1 MTTNQIP
8 ITKGENQRL
17 RWLLKA
23 TASPSTNG
31 TRAVLTGASIEHQAM
46 VATDSHRL
54 QAIETPYHVREALQG
69 TVARFDDLRASSE
82 TVTPTVVEGQFP
94 DYHVI
99 MPKGEPVFEIALD
112 GQLLREALEGMKGG
126 DFGQVR
132 LRFYG
137 PTQPI
142 EVFGQ
147 ANDDSRAYALIM
159 PMHPGRENGEPWRP

>member
-8 ITKGENQRL
+8 ISKAENQRL

-23 TASPSTNG
+23 ADKDADGP
-31 TRAVLTGASIEHQAM
+31 RAALAGASIEPGAM
-46 VATDSHRL
+46 VATDGFRL

-69 TVARFDDLRASSE
+69 TVARFDDLKASSE
-82 TVTPTVVEGQFP
+82 TVTATRLIGFP

-112 GQLLREALEGMKGG
+112 GKLLKEALEGMKGG
-126 DFGQVR
+126 YCGKVR

-137 PTQPI
+137 PTQPV
-142 EVFGQ
+142 EAFGQ

-159 PMHPGRENGEPWRP
+159 PMHPGHENGKPWRP

>member
-1 MTTNQIP
+1 MTTNPIP

-23 TASPSTNG
+23 TNPKASG
-31 TRAVLTGASIEHQAM
+31 HRAAMAGASIEHQAM
-46 VATDSHRL
+46 IATDGYRL
-54 QAIETPYHVREALQG
+54 HAIETPYYARVELEG
-69 TVARFDDLRASSE
+69 TVARLDLQASSE
-82 TVTPTVVEGQFP
+82 AVTPTPIEGQFP

-99 MPKGEPVFEIALD
+99 MPKHAPVFEIALD

-126 DFGQVR
+126 YCGKVR

-137 PTQPI
+137 PTKGI

-147 ANDDSRAYALIM
+147 ATDESRTYALIM
-159 PMHPGRENGEPWRP
+159 PIRPGHENGEPWRP

>member
-1 MTTNQIP
+1 MTTNPIP
-8 ITKGENQRL
+8 VSKGENQRL

-23 TASPSTNG
+23 ADKDADG

-46 VATDSHRL
+46 VATDGFRL
-54 QAIETPYHVREALQG
+54 QAIETPYYARVELEG
-69 TVARFDDLRASSE
+69 TVARFDDLQASSE
-82 TVTPTVVEGQFP
+82 TVTPTPIEGQFP

-112 GQLLREALEGMKGG
+112 GKLLREALEGMKGG
-126 DFGQVR
+126 VFGKVT

-137 PTQPI
+137 PTQPV

-147 ANDDSRAYALIM
+147 ANDESRVYALIM
-159 PMHPGRENGEPWRP
+159 PMHPGHENGEPWRP

>member
-1 MTTNQIP
+1 MTTMNPIP

-23 TASPSTNG
+23 TASTNG
-31 TRAVLTGASIEHQAM
+31 IRAVLTGASIEHQAM
-46 VATDSHRL
+46 VATDGHRL
-54 QAIETPYHVREALQG
+54 QAIETPGNIREALQG
-69 TVARFDDLRASSE
+69 TVARFDDLQASSE

-94 DYHVI
+94 DYHVV
-99 MPKGEPVFEIALD
+99 MPKHDPVFEIALD

-126 DFGQVR
+126 CFGKVR

-137 PTQPI
+137 PTQPV

-147 ANDDSRAYALIM
+147 ATDQSRAYALIM
-159 PMHPGRENGEPWRP
+159 PMHPGHENGEPWRP

>member
-1 MTTNQIP
+1 MTTNPIP

-23 TASPSTNG
+23 TDKNADG
-31 TRAVLTGASIEHQAM
+31 HRAALAGASIEPGAM
-46 VATDSHRL
+46 VATDGFRL

-69 TVARFDDLRASSE
+69 TVARFNDLKASSE
-82 TVTPTVVEGQFP
+82 TVTSTRLTSFP

-126 DFGQVR
+126 INGKVT

-137 PTQPI
+137 PTQPV

-147 ANDDSRAYALIM
+147 HTDDSRTYALIM
-159 PMHPGRENGEPWRP
+159 PMHPGHENGEPWRP

>member
-1 MTTNQIP
+1 MTTNPIP

-23 TASPSTNG
+23 AASPSTNG
-31 TRAVLTGASIEHQAM
+31 TRAVLTGASIEHQAI
-46 VATDSHRL
+46 VATDGFRL

-69 TVARFDDLRASSE
+69 TVARFDDLKASSE
-82 TVTPTVVEGQFP
+82 TVTTTRLTSFP
-94 DYHVI
+94 DYHMI

-126 DFGQVR
+126 YCGKVR

-137 PTQPI
+137 PTQPV

-147 ANDDSRAYALIM
+147 ATDESRAYALIM
-159 PMHPGRENGEPWRP
+159 PIRPGHENGKPWRP

>member
-1 MTTNQIP
+1 MTTNPIP

-23 TASPSTNG
+23 TNPKAQG
-31 TRAVLTGASIEHQAM
+31 VQAALAGASIEPRAA
-46 VATDSHRL
+46 VATDGFRL
-54 QAIETPYHVREALQG
+54 QAIETPSNIRDALQG
-69 TVARFDDLRASSE
+69 TVARFDDLQASSE
-82 TVTPTVVEGQFP
+82 TVTATRLIGFP

-112 GQLLREALEGMKGG
+112 GKLLREALEGMKGG
-126 DFGQVR
+126 VFGKVT

-142 EVFGQ
+142 EVFGE
-147 ANDDSRAYALIM
+147 ANDESRAYALIM
-159 PMHPGRENGEPWRP
+159 PMHPGHENGKPWRP

>member
-1 MTTNQIP
+1 MTTNPIP
-8 ITKGENQRL
+8 VTKGENQRL

-23 TASPSTNG
+23 ADKDADG

-46 VATDSHRL
+46 VATDGFRL
-54 QAIETPYHVREALQG
+54 QAIETPYYARVELEG
-69 TVARFDDLRASSE
+69 TVARFDDLQASSE
-82 TVTPTVVEGQFP
+82 TVTPTPIEGQFP

-112 GQLLREALEGMKGG
+112 GKLLREALEGMKGG
-126 DFGQVR
+126 VFGKVT

-137 PTQPI
+137 PTQPV

-147 ANDDSRAYALIM
+147 ANDESRVYALIM
-159 PMHPGRENGEPWRP
+159 PMHPGHENGEPWRP

>member
-1 MTTNQIP
+1 MNQIP
-8 ITKGENQRL
+8 ISRQENQRL

-23 TASPSTNG
+23 AASPSTNG

-46 VATDSHRL
+46 VATGGFRL
-54 QAIETPYHVREALQG
+54 HAIETPYYARVELEG
-69 TVARFDDLRASSE
+69 TVNRFDDLQASSE
-82 TVTPTVVEGQFP
+82 TVTPTPIEGQFP

-112 GQLLREALEGMKGG
+112 GKLLREALEGMKGG
-126 DFGQVR
+126 VFGKVT

-142 EVFGQ
+142 EVFGE
-147 ANDDSRAYALIM
+147 ANDESRAYALIM
-159 PMHPGRENGEPWRP
+159 PMHPGHENGKPWRP

>member
-31 TRAVLTGASIEHQAM
+31 TRAVLTGASIEHRAM
-46 VATDSHRL
+46 VATDGFRL
-54 QAIETPYHVREALQG
+54 QAIETPGNIREALQG
-69 TVARFDDLRASSE
+69 TVARFDDLQASSE
-82 TVTPTVVEGQFP
+82 TVTPTPIEGQFP

-99 MPKGEPVFEIALD
+99 ITKHAPVFEIALD
-112 GQLLREALEGMKGG
+112 GKLLREALEGMKGG
-126 DFGQVR
+126 VNGKVR

-137 PTQPI
+137 PTQPF
-142 EVFGQ
+142 EVFGE
-147 ANDDSRAYALIM
+147 ANDESRAYALIM
-159 PMHPGRENGEPWRP
+159 PMHPGHENGKPWRP